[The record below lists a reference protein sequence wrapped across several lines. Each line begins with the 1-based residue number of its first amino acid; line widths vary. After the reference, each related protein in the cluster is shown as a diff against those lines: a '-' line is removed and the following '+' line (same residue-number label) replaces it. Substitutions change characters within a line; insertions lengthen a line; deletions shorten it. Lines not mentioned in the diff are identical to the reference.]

1 MKNILENFLNVNAE
15 GLSEDEKWKNEK
27 LKRELLEKNYLKDFQ
42 RNSFSEFN
50 LVIGK
55 NGSGKTR
62 MLRFLIDVANKHG
75 DCNVIFL
82 DCSENSVDGTEVQGN
97 FSESLIF
104 NEELSRDS
112 LENLFTNIKY
122 QLLQFIASL
131 EDLCQKYE
139 GRVASLLRKINKYLE
154 KLLGRTIY
162 NNNGKIYINNSSTG
176 EDRVLDQEIVFLSP
190 GERNILIFSLALMCV
205 QLNIDKPFLLLID
218 EIETHLHPAA
228 LQELFKMFRENLK
241 DTNGCVF
248 IATHSIFLLPEFK
261 FEEICYL
268 DQGELKKVNG
278 NVYRDILNSVV
289 YGKDGNY
296 AISELLVSVDS
307 WSYAE
312 FMAECFLPPT
322 VSDRASAG
330 DPQYRRMDIIV
341 KKLLERNGGQ
351 KLEVLDFGAGD
362 ARIGM
367 CMKMDYESRSSK
379 KEPQIRYHV
388 YDKVE
393 ITKDFKN
400 DDYKLFGNKYETK
413 EAVAAQAGKM
423 DIVLLY
429 NVLHE
434 VGIDEWCDELN
445 LALSLL
451 KEDGVL
457 IFSERKTLSVGE
469 KPYGKS
475 GYLLLGKEEINV
487 LFSEMVVEEIDV
499 KEERR
504 RNIWGF
510 AIQNPNRKEISLN
523 NVEDTIKSL
532 TLHTQEKIDE
542 YYHQDNT
549 DHFKARDYAFY
560 CQQFFNAKEAQ
571 KILEELRIPE
581 MKLQFILARKYPKQ
595 KERELLRQR
604 AEIDDEEGRKCKS
617 YLESNQE

>member
-1 MKNILENFLNVNAE
+1 MKNILENFLN
-15 GLSEDEKWKNEK
+15 EKELPGNEK
-27 LKRELLEKNYLKDFQ
+27 LKNELLEKNHLKGFQ
-42 RNSFSEFN
+42 RNSFCEFN

-62 MLRFLIDVANKHG
+62 MLRFLRDVASKHEN
-75 DCNVIFL
+75 CNIIFL
-82 DCSENSVDGTEVQGN
+82 DCAENSVDRSEVQEN
-97 FSESLIF
+97 ISDSLIF
-104 NEELSRDS
+104 NDELSRDS
-112 LENLFTNIKY
+112 LENLFINIKD
-122 QLLQFIASL
+122 QLPQFIDSL
-131 EDLCQKYE
+131 EDFCQKYKK
-139 GRVASLLRKINKYLE
+139 RAASLLEKINKYLE

-162 NNNGKIYINNSSTG
+162 NNNYKIYISNPSTG
-176 EDRVLDQEIVFLSP
+176 EDRALDQEIVVLSP

-218 EIETHLHPAA
+218 EIETHLHPAV
-228 LQELFKMFRENLK
+228 LQELLKMFRENLK

-248 IATHSIFLLPEFK
+248 VATHSIFLLPEFK

-278 NVYRDILNSVV
+278 NVYRNILDAVV
-289 YGKDGNY
+289 YGNEGNH

-312 FMAECFLPPT
+312 YMAECFLPPT
-322 VSDRASAG
+322 VSDRARAD
-330 DPQYRRMDIIV
+330 DPQYLRMDIIV
-341 KKLLERNGGQ
+341 NELLKRNSGK

-367 CMKMDYESRSSK
+367 CMKMDYESRPL
-379 KEPQIRYHV
+379 KEVPQICYHV
-388 YDKVE
+388 YDKYK
-393 ITKDFKN
+393 ITEEFKSG
-400 DDYKLFGNKYETK
+400 DSMFGNKYETK
-413 EAVAAQAGKM
+413 EAVATQAGKM

-475 GYLLLGKEEINV
+475 GYLLLGKEEIDI
-487 LFSEMVVEEIDV
+487 LFSEMVVVEIDV
-499 KEERR
+499 KEEKRH
-504 RNIWGF
+504 NIWGF
-510 AIQNPNRKEISLN
+510 AIRNPNRKEISLN
-523 NVEDTIKSL
+523 NVENTIKRL
-532 TLHTQEKIDE
+532 TSHTQEKIDE
-542 YYHQDNT
+542 YYHQENP

-571 KILEELRIPE
+571 EILKKLRIPE
-581 MKLQFILARKYPKQ
+581 MKLQFILTGKYSERKK
-595 KERELLRQR
+595 RELLRQR

-617 YLESNQE
+617 YLEENWE